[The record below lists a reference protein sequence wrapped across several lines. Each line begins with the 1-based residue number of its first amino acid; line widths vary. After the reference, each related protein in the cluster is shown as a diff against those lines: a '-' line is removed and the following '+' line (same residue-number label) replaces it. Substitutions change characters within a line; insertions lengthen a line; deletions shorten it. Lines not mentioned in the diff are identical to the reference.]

1 MSNPLEKYLTEKNAG
16 AGRKFLKGMDEV
28 VTHSPFERAVKGAV
42 KGEERAENVGRA
54 AGHAAKVGLPLGIGA
69 MIGRH
74 GEKKRHEKE
83 KEASFG
89 SMLQRAKEPAFN
101 AAVGG
106 ATMGGLTAGA
116 AAVSFGAKKLYDAIT
131 KRRDFRTMLEHNPDL
146 QEALDRDPKFF
157 NQAYSSLRS
166 VNSQFASEPLIAG
179 NYMRQMMESPLSA
192 GGKLELAL
200 QGAAHHH
207 SPVLDA
213 TMRGVQSGLG
223 KQTDPHADLENQ
235 VRGLSLQRKQH
246 ELSQPPQMDP
256 HAGLE
261 QEVRGLK
268 LQRDKERFN
277 APPKAGPGF

>member
-1 MSNPLEKYLTEKNAG
+1 MSNPLEKYLSEK
-16 AGRKFLKGMDEV
+16 
-28 VTHSPFERAVKGAV
+28 T
-42 KGEERAENVGRA
+42 A
-54 AGHAAKVGLPLGIGA
+54 APKT
-69 MIGRH
+69 
-74 GEKKRHEKE
+74 

-101 AAVGG
+101 AAVSG

-146 QEALDRDPKFF
+146 HESLERDPKFF

-166 VNSQFASEPLIAG
+166 VNPQFAAEPLIAG

-192 GGKLELAL
+192 GGKIELAL
-200 QGAAHHH
+200 QGASHHG

-223 KQTDPHADLENQ
+223 KPSDPHAELENH
-235 VRGLSLQRKQH
+235 VRGLSLQRRQQ
-246 ELSQPPQMDP
+246 ELSQPPSADP

-268 LQRDKERFN
+268 LQRDKGRLQASMKE
-277 APPKAGPGF
+277 PGV

>member
-1 MSNPLEKYLTEKNAG
+1 MSNPLEKYLQEKNAG
-16 AGRKFLKGMDEV
+16 VKDIVGAAKKFAPGKKELLTALKD
-28 VTHSPFERAVKGAV
+28 PLAVG
-42 KGEERAENVGRA
+42 A
-54 AGHAAKVGLPLGIGA
+54 AGVGLGVAGA
-69 MIGRH
+69 KAL
-74 GEKKRHEKE
+74 KKKDEGKD

-89 SMLQRAKEPAFN
+89 SVLGKAKEPAFN
-101 AAVGG
+101 AAVGA

-131 KRRDFRTMLEHNPDL
+131 KRRDFRMMLEHNPDL
-146 QEALDRDPKFF
+146 HEALERDPKFF

-166 VNSQFASEPLIAG
+166 VNPQFASEPLIAG
-179 NYMRQMMESPLSA
+179 NYMRQMTESPLTA
-192 GGKLELAL
+192 GGKLENAFDHASRDR
-200 QGAAHHH
+200 G

-213 TMRGVQSGLG
+213 ALRGAQMGLS
-223 KQTDPHADLENQ
+223 QHHDPHAALENH

-268 LQRDKERFN
+268 LQRDKSRLT
-277 APPKAGPGF
+277 GP